1 MQTIPSSR
9 FIRPSRGPVVVGTV
23 VGGILVAGGLG
34 LAWLA
39 LTTPVISGLTPSALR
54 PGPEQ
59 LLVGGIVWAVALVA
73 PPSFAIVGILR
84 LTRVLHAVTA
94 KPPQRAIAKVA
105 STLDDEYISVSE
117 LHLPEGRVVRDVV
130 AGPYGLAVLFEL
142 PRPEAVRRHGTAWE
156 VRLANGRWMP
166 YENPLERASRDAE
179 RVRRW
184 IAAEERDFVVKVFA
198 AVVTNDQSLSR
209 SASCAVVTP
218 EQIPAW
224 LASLPAAR
232 ALTPSRREDLIARLR
247 LLA

>member
-9 FIRPSRGPVVVGTV
+9 FIRPSRGPVVVGTA

-39 LTTPVISGLTPSALR
+39 LTTPVISGLTPNVLR

-59 LLVGGIVWAVALVA
+59 LLLGGVVWAIALVA

-84 LTRVLHAVTA
+84 LTRVLHALTA
-94 KPPQRAIAKVA
+94 KPPKRAIAQAAA
-105 STLDDEYISVSE
+105 SLGDEYISAAE

-130 AGPYGLAVLFEL
+130 VGPFGLAVLFEL
-142 PRPEAVRRHGTAWE
+142 PRPGVVRRHGTAWE
-156 VRLANGRWMP
+156 VRRHDGRWMP
-166 YENPLERASRDAE
+166 YENPLDRASRDAE

-184 IAAEERDFVVKVFA
+184 IAAEERDFVVKVFP
-198 AVVTNDQSLSR
+198 AVVTNDPSLTR
-209 SASCAVVTP
+209 SATCAVVTA

-232 ALTPSRREDLIARLR
+232 ALTPSRRDDLIARLR
-247 LLA
+247 TLA